1 MTELHGV
8 IAALCTPFDDS
19 GEQLDEAA
27 LRNHL
32 DAMLEAGVH
41 GIVLCAGTG
50 EFAYLRDGE
59 NKRIAEIGIR
69 HFERRA
75 AVDKQTSAINTADAI
90 ENSKRVEDLGADAIM
105 VLPPYFE
112 GPEDDGVL

>member
-8 IAALCTPFDDS
+8 IAALCTPFDQS
-19 GEQLDEAA
+19 GERVDEAA

-32 DAMLEAGVH
+32 DAMLKAGVH

-59 NKRIAEIGIR
+59 VVESGSHRDLLVLDGGAY
-69 HFERRA
+69 RRFVELQRGEA
-75 AVDKQTSAINTADAI
+75 A
-90 ENSKRVEDLGADAIM
+90 
-105 VLPPYFE
+105 
-112 GPEDDGVL
+112 

>member
-32 DAMLEAGVH
+32 DTMLEAGVH

-50 EFAYLRDGE
+50 EFAYLRDDE
-59 NKRIAEIGIR
+59 KARIAEIGIR
-69 HFERRA
+69 HVDRRA
-75 AVDKQTSAINTADAI
+75 AVVMQTSAINTADAI
-90 ENSKRVEDLGADAIM
+90 ENSKRAEDLGADAIM

-112 GPEDDGVL
+112 GPDTDGVL